1 MYSSFFKEI
10 NLMFLSKILGIED
23 SFLKSLIYV
32 LCLFVF
38 YTVFGSIVYVA
49 LVGLPIII
57 GKLDKLSDKTTEN
70 NIVE

>member
-57 GKLDKLSDKTTEN
+57 GKFDKLSDKTTEN

>member
-1 MYSSFFKEI
+1 
-10 NLMFLSKILGIED
+10 MFLSKILGIED

-38 YTVFGSIVYVA
+38 YTVFGSIVYVT
-49 LVGLPIII
+49 LVGCPIII
-57 GKLDKLSDKTTEN
+57 GKFGKLFDKTTEN